1 MEKLLKLQKK
11 WVAKSA
17 DKKEFEKLAL
27 VYLDD
32 LYRMGLSFTHNKADA
47 EDLVQ
52 RSVMKAYRAFQSFER
67 GTNMKAWLFKIL
79 RNTFISDYR
88 RNKKHAVQSIEDD
101 EAEFSF
107 YKAAQEEAR
116 KASESISEEVV
127 LDPSKLEYV
136 LGDEV
141 KKALDSLSDD
151 FREAIFLCDVQGLS
165 YVEMA
170 EILDVPVGTVRSRL
184 ARARGQMQKVL
195 WEYAKDKGLWR
206 RKIPE

>member
-1 MEKLLKLQKK
+1 MLR
-11 WVAKSA
+11 A
-17 DKKEFEKLAL
+17 DRKEFERLAL

-32 LYRMGLSFTHNKADA
+32 LYRMGFSFTRQKADA

-52 RSVMKAYRAFQSFER
+52 RSILKAFRAFHCFER

-88 RNKKHAVQSIEDD
+88 QKKRHAVQSIEDD

-116 KASESISEEVV
+116 KASEAMPEEAVI
-127 LDPSKLEYV
+127 DPAKLEYV

-141 KKALDSLSDD
+141 KRALDSLSED
-151 FREAIFLCDVQGLS
+151 FREVIFLCDVQGLS
-165 YVEMA
+165 YLEIA
-170 EILDVPVGTVRSRL
+170 DILDVPVGTVRSRI
-184 ARARGQMQKVL
+184 ARARGQMQKLL
-195 WEYAKDKGLWR
+195 WQYAKDKGLWR
-206 RKIPE
+206 RAQI